1 MRKSSQYLKAVGP
14 NAVLFVGL
22 ISNSFTAGAIAQTIP
37 QTPTQETSI
46 NNPSP
51 ERPDQQTTSTNE
63 AAKNT
68 RIVLNLSERRV
79 FLYAGETIVSSYPVA
94 VGAANTPTP
103 QGRFTVSQMVI
114 EPIWQNPWTGEL
126 HEPGPNTA
134 LGLRWIGFTTT
145 EAGSFGFHGT
155 PTLNSIGQA
164 VSNGCVRMRNE
175 DIVTLF
181 SQVRIGT
188 PVEVN
193 P

>member
-1 MRKSSQYLKAVGP
+1 MSNFNHYSKAV
-14 NAVLFVGL
+14 NLTAALSIGL
-22 ISNSFTAGAIAQTIP
+22 LSSSFATDALAETL
-37 QTPTQETSI
+37 TDEFLTSDFSSERLSQE
-46 NNPSP
+46 
-51 ERPDQQTTSTNE
+51 TTSTNQ
-63 AAKNT
+63 ATRHT

-79 FLYAGETIVSSYPVA
+79 FLYEGETVASSYPVA

-103 QGRFTVSQMVI
+103 QGQFAVSQMVI

-155 PTLNSIGQA
+155 PTLDSIGQA
-164 VSNGCVRMRNE
+164 VSNGCVRMRND
-175 DIVTLF
+175 DIVALF

-188 PVEVN
+188 PVEVQ